1 MNPTKV
7 ERSKVRSLKDLP
19 NIGPAMARDLE
30 FIGIL
35 KPEHLKGK
43 DPVELY
49 QTLCRKSGTRHD
61 PCVLDVF
68 VSVTRFMHGE
78 EPKPWWTCTK
88 ERKGITESK
97 SKVGRPGSRK
107 SGEAER

>member
-1 MNPTKV
+1 MNPAKV
-7 ERSKVRSLKDLP
+7 EHSKVRSLTDLP

-49 QTLCRKSGTRHD
+49 EILCRKSGTRHD

-68 VSVTRFMHGE
+68 ISVTRFMAGV
-78 EPKPWWTCTK
+78 EPELWWAYTE
-88 ERKGITESK
+88 ERKRITKSK

-107 SGEAER
+107 

>member
-1 MNPTKV
+1 MNPAKV
-7 ERSKVRSLKDLP
+7 ARSKVRSLTGLP

-49 QTLCRKSGTRHD
+49 ETLCRKSKTRHD
-61 PCVLDVF
+61 PCVLNVF
-68 VSVTRFMHGE
+68 ISVTRFMGGE
-78 EPKPWWTCTK
+78 EPKPWWAYTE

-107 SGEAER
+107 SGEAEG

>member
-1 MNPTKV
+1 MNPAKV
-7 ERSKVRSLKDLP
+7 ERTKVRSLTDLP

-35 KPEHLKGK
+35 KPEHLKGR

-49 QTLCRKSGTRHD
+49 ETLCRKSGTRQD

-68 VSVTRFMHGE
+68 ISVTRFISGE
-78 EPKPWWTCTK
+78 KPKPWWAYTQ
-88 ERKGITESK
+88 ERKRKIMSK
-97 SKVGRPGSRK
+97 
-107 SGEAER
+107 

>member
-19 NIGPAMARDLE
+19 NIGPAMTRDLE

-35 KPEHLKGK
+35 KPEHLKGR

-49 QTLCRKSGTRHD
+49 ETLCRKSGTRHD
-61 PCVLDVF
+61 PCVLDVLI
-68 VSVTRFMHGE
+68 SVTRFMHGE
-78 EPKPWWTCTK
+78 KPKSWWAYTQ

-97 SKVGRPGSRK
+97 SKFGRPGIRK
-107 SGEAER
+107 SGEAEG

>member
-7 ERSKVRSLKDLP
+7 ERGKVRSLIDLP
-19 NIGPAMARDLE
+19 NIGPAMARDLR

-43 DPVELY
+43 DPVKLY
-49 QTLCRKSGTRHD
+49 EALCRKSRTRHD

-68 VSVTRFMHGE
+68 ISVTRFMGGE
-78 EPKPWWTCTK
+78 EPKPWWVYTE

-97 SKVGRPGSRK
+97 SKMGCLGSRK
-107 SGEAER
+107 SGG

>member
-1 MNPTKV
+1 MNPKRI
-7 ERSKVRSLKDLP
+7 ERSKVRSLTDLP
-19 NIGPAMARDLE
+19 NIGPAMARNLE

-43 DPVELY
+43 DAVKLY
-49 QTLCRKSGTRHD
+49 ETLCRKSKTRHD

-68 VSVTRFMHGE
+68 ISVTRFMGGE
-78 EPKPWWTCTK
+78 DPEPWWTYTE

-107 SGEAER
+107 SGEAEG